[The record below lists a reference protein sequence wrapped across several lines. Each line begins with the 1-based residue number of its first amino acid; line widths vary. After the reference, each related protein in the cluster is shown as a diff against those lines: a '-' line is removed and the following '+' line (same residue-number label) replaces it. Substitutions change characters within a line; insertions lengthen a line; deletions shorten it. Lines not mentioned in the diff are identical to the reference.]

1 MQNITAAKQVGSL
14 SYMVESQ
21 TILDL
26 ILCTGRIK
34 SSQKPERNPNTG
46 EESKFV
52 SFSRNMTSAAIRN
65 SKRWRWG
72 VIIDGDRLSDRYS
85 IVPISFV
92 GVLTNKNSA
101 NFKVKCIT
109 KYDSGKCV
117 LTCINWP
124 SIEIRENLYN
134 TIKQMIEA
142 CPESY
147 KELKQLK
154 IKREGK
160 RKTSNGYI
168 VEQYLFNVKTGGII
182 LNRNTLQDNLSD
194 FVVHSSFNEQ
204 EERIWT
210 NSEFID
216 IKNCISGIIVPKQ
229 RTADEDAEYEGL
241 IATAKVVAGDHFQ
254 LIEY

>member
-26 ILCTGRIK
+26 ILRTGRIK

-109 KYDSGKCV
+109 KYDENAKIQKRMAEKLFSLLERNDFDKILEIGCGTGL
-117 LTCINWP
+117 LTKIAIEKLMNQSISITQSHGQFFEYNNIPVMPTYHP
-124 SIEIRENLYN
+124 SAL
-134 TIKQMIEA
+134 
-142 CPESY
+142 
-147 KELKQLK
+147 L
-154 IKREGK
+154 
-160 RKTSNGYI
+160 
-168 VEQYLFNVKTGGII
+168 
-182 LNRNTLQDNLSD
+182 RNTDLKRPAWEDLKK
-194 FVVHSSFNEQ
+194 FKAKLE
-204 EERIWT
+204 
-210 NSEFID
+210 EFI
-216 IKNCISGIIVPKQ
+216 
-229 RTADEDAEYEGL
+229 
-241 IATAKVVAGDHFQ
+241 
-254 LIEY
+254 